1 MKYTQTILTVLFA
14 IFLHLT
20 GIAAHLTGNSSVMGA
35 AALSTG
41 AMTLIDYAKLLD
53 PNDQVARIIE
63 LLSQTNE
70 ILLDMPFMEGNLITG
85 HRTTVR
91 TGLPDV
97 FWRLLNQG
105 VAPSKAHTAQ
115 IDEQTGMLEAFSQVD
130 RALADLGGNRA
141 GVRMSNAR
149 AFLEAMNNEMASTL
163 IYGSASAPE
172 EFIGLAARYSSSTAG
187 NGDNVILG
195 GGTGS
200 TDNTS
205 IYLVA
210 WGEETVCGI
219 YPKGSRAGL
228 FHEDL
233 GEKLIQNAGG
243 VTGALMMA
251 LVDHWEWKC
260 GLALKDWRYVVRIAN
275 IDVSNLSSA
284 SDQANLLRLMADA
297 EERLPNELGSRAFY
311 ANRTVIRNMRHQTT
325 SAVSAGGGITFENYA
340 GKRTRMFGI
349 TPVRVTDAILNTEDV
364 VA

>member
-1 MKYTQTILTVLFA
+1 MKFTQTILTALFA
-14 IFLHLT
+14 LFLQLT
-20 GIAAHLTGNSSVMGA
+20 GIAAHLEGGNGVATA
-35 AALSTG
+35 ATLSTG

-70 ILLDMPFMEGNLITG
+70 ILLDMPFMEGNLVTG

-115 IDEQTGMLEAFSQVD
+115 IDEQCGMLEAYAQVD

-141 GVRMSNAR
+141 GVRLSNAR

-172 EFIGLAARYSSSTAG
+172 EFIGLAARYSSTTAG
-187 NGDNVILG
+187 NGDNVILA

-205 IYLVA
+205 IYLIA
-210 WGEETVCGI
+210 WGEETICGI
-219 YPKGSRAGL
+219 YPKGSKAGL
-228 FHEDL
+228 SHEDL

-260 GLALKDWRYVVRIAN
+260 GLALKDWRYGVRIAN

-284 SDQANLLRLMADA
+284 SDAADLLHFMADA
-297 EERLPNELGSRAFY
+297 EERLPNELGNRAFY
-311 ANRTVIRNMRHQTT
+311 ANRTVIRFLRHQTREQ
-325 SAVSAGGGITFENYA
+325 VSAGGGITFENIA
-340 GKRTRMFGI
+340 GKRVRMFG
-349 TPVRVTDAILNTEDV
+349 TSPVRVTDALLNTEDV